1 MNSTDNSVSTAFI
14 RVGSLID
21 GTGAEPRR
29 NVTLTV
35 ERGIIT
41 RIVDGHD
48 CPSSASV
55 IDLSEHTVLPGL
67 INMHTHTILPGDGTP
82 FADWMALPDELLLLQ
97 GHTNALTALH
107 SGVTTIR
114 DCGGKGTIMFRL
126 RDAIRSGIVPGPR
139 LVLSGRALTVT
150 GGHCRY
156 FGGEVD
162 GPDEMRRAA
171 RQLLKEGADFI
182 KIMAAGGGTVGT
194 YPQFPAF
201 DVSEMQAAI
210 HEAHKIGKLASCH
223 CIATESIVNAL
234 DAGTDHIEHC
244 MFMAPDTSI
253 QYDNSIGQRVA
264 DSGVYVT
271 ATLQVGADLPEEML
285 ERHRMGT
292 ASHEEMEAIT
302 RSQKNTAANIATIAH
317 LHELGTPIVAG
328 NDAGWRYTGFDD
340 FYMELHYL
348 TQAGLS
354 PLEAIH
360 SATGLAAQACQL
372 EGVVGTVAEGCVADL
387 VAVVGDPLN
396 DLSALSDPALVF
408 QSGEIVVDRLG
419 LDSPM
424 AIAGAPTD

>member
-1 MNSTDNSVSTAFI
+1 MTATYDEIKTTMI

-35 ERGIIT
+35 ENGIIT
-41 RIVDGHD
+41 RLSNSNDVPRGALVH
-48 CPSSASV
+48 
-55 IDLSEHTVLPGL
+55 DLSEHTVLPGL

-82 FADWMALPDELLLLQ
+82 FADWMQLPDELLLLQ
-97 GHTNALTALH
+97 AHANALTALH

-126 RDAIRSGIVPGPR
+126 RDAIRAGIVPGPR
-139 LVLSGRALTVT
+139 FVLSGRALTIT

-194 YPQFPAF
+194 YAQFPAF
-201 DVSEMQAAI
+201 DVPEMQAAI

-223 CIATESIVNAL
+223 CIATDSIVNAL

-253 QYDNSIGQRVA
+253 HYDEALGQRVA
-264 DSGVYVT
+264 RSGVYIT
-271 ATLQVGADLPEEML
+271 ATLQVGADLPADML
-285 ERHRMGT
+285 ERHRLGT
-292 ASHEEMEAIT
+292 ASPEELQAIT
-302 RSQKNTAANIATIAH
+302 RAETHTAANIATMSH
-317 LHELGTPIVAG
+317 LHELGAPIVAG
-328 NDAGWRYTGFDD
+328 NDAGWRHTGFDD

-360 SATGLAAQACQL
+360 AATGRAAKACQL
-372 EGVVGTVAEGCVADL
+372 DGVVGTIAEGCVADL
-387 VAVVGDPLN
+387 IAVAGDPLS
-396 DLSALSDPALVF
+396 DLSALADPALVL
-408 QSGEIVVDRLG
+408 QSGNVVVDRR
-419 LDSPM
+419 DT
-424 AIAGAPTD
+424 GA